1 MRYGEDWWTP
11 EEAEDGVVP
20 HTAVFDPISG
30 VYREIIED
38 DEDDVWQ
45 GPASM
50 AVAAWS
56 GYTREE
62 DREIDENV

>member
-1 MRYGEDWWTP
+1 
-11 EEAEDGVVP
+11 VVP

-62 DREIDENV
+62 DRRIDENV

>member
-30 VYREIIED
+30 VYR
-38 DEDDVWQ
+38 
-45 GPASM
+45 
-50 AVAAWS
+50 
-56 GYTREE
+56 RR
-62 DREIDENV
+62 DRRAHRGNRVH